1 MSAKSTTPAQ
11 PATSAPSGPS
21 MFAFPLPTETWG
33 ESSVR
38 ALWTHSAIQ
47 CKRLLMRWSR
57 DPSTMIQALLYPAL
71 TLVMFRIVIGNTVTA
86 ATGQPAIYGQVPMII
101 LVGAMFGS
109 IVSAVGLRAERKT
122 GLLSR
127 FWTLPIHRA
136 AGLAGRMMA
145 EAVRVFVTSVVI
157 LMVGF
162 VLGFRLTQG
171 ILPSILLLVLPI
183 IFGMGFAMMVTAL
196 ATVAGDAPLVELVSI
211 GCTLLMF
218 FNSGFVPV
226 MAYPTWLQPV
236 VAAQPM
242 SCAIDAMRGLAV
254 GGPIL
259 VPVLQTFA
267 WSFGM
272 MAVFLYPAIRGY
284 RRAAETG

>member
-1 MSAKSTTPAQ
+1 MSNPSKFTTMTPTQ
-11 PATSAPSGPS
+11 SADG
-21 MFAFPLPTETWG
+21 MFAFPLPTETWP
-33 ESSVR
+33 ESSAK
-38 ALWTHSAIQ
+38 ALWTHSLIQ

-86 ATGQPAIYGQVPMII
+86 ATGQPAVYGQVPMII

-136 AGLAGRMMA
+136 AGLVGRMMA
-145 EAVRVFVTSVVI
+145 EAVRVFLTTLVI
-157 LMVGF
+157 LAVGF

-183 IFGMGFAMMVTAL
+183 VFGMGFAMMVTAL

-211 GCTLLMF
+211 SCTLLMF

-242 SCAIDAMRGLAV
+242 SCAIDAMRALAL
-254 GGPIL
+254 GGPTL
-259 VPVLQTFA
+259 VPVLQTLA
-267 WSFGM
+267 WSIGM
-272 MAVFLYPAIRGY
+272 IAAFLYPAIRGY